1 MLPRLITLFLWLACG
16 LAQAESVLGL
26 EPLEPLSSVKRRFK
40 PESLSAESVGWL
52 KSNQY
57 YGALQNTELSG
68 KVLLL
73 FEHDDEVR
81 KKKLAALEKSVAGTP
96 AQSQARSVRLML
108 RQQKDHLAK
117 PLDDRLALVLV
128 RWIPDQPLRVNELTA
143 KYGKPEEKRE
153 RDAVYGPIYVW
164 SKGVTAHLSDDKKS
178 ITMVEYWFTEDDL
191 ALYFLNKLPAAR

>member
-1 MLPRLITLFLWLACG
+1 MRSRLIALSLLLACG
-16 LAQAESVLGL
+16 FAQAETVLGL

-40 PESLSAESVGWL
+40 PESLSPESVGWL

-57 YGALQNTELSG
+57 YGVLQNSELSG

-128 RWIPDQPLRVNELTA
+128 RWIPDQPLRVTELIA

-178 ITMVEYWFTEDDL
+178 ITMVEYRFTEDDL